1 MLLEVG
7 VPQHLSTI
15 PLKGKYTL
23 GVITWGSPTWEQDIW
38 LSIIQ
43 FRFWSRDS
51 CRGRGLTFLSLRV
64 RKSYWIMAWGREE
77 RDKREERLS
86 GVGTDICDSFLCFR
100 QSWVFSYMI
109 DLSVNTIF
117 YSSNI
122 FVWYWFQP
130 SDDIISWVWKYSTLC
145 NFNFWCLSLFLGV
158 DPSVHLTS
166 FSF

>member
-23 GVITWGSPTWEQDIW
+23 GVITWGSPTWEQDIR

-109 DLSVNTIF
+109 LFNLYLNPRTIMNGCAV
-117 YSSNI
+117 YSLYLGASGLVPWLWPLEEEI
-122 FVWYWFQP
+122 PFCLHKRATSLP
-130 SDDIISWVWKYSTLC
+130 S
-145 NFNFWCLSLFLGV
+145 
-158 DPSVHLTS
+158 H
-166 FSF
+166 